1 MSDFADRI
9 SAIKEVESYL
19 KKVKEKISPITILGL
34 SDVSKAC
41 IIRTSYEN
49 EKRPILLVTYN
60 ELQAQVLHKHLRAIS
75 KNALYI
81 PRKDIV
87 TYSYD
92 AQSMD
97 ILYSRIDGII
107 KLYNN
112 EAEIV
117 VISIET
123 LMQPILSKKV
133 MQNAILKLMLANEY
147 NLEEIKEKLVYLGY
161 ERQELVEGKGTFS
174 VRGDILDIAIS
185 NKTGVRIE
193 FFGDEIDQIRYFD
206 ISSQRSTENVNQ
218 IRIFPI
224 SEEVDKEP
232 KGSILEYLKDN
243 SIVAFDEINK
253 IDLRSKSIL
262 KDNELAVKDLIE
274 RSKSIPYVLENMYD
288 IAFIL
293 KKAERFQ
300 VLHLESQDII
310 ADRENTVSLEH
321 ESVKKTEEI
330 FFEITKQEKEN
341 RTYKPR
347 TRHSSDFREAE
358 KVTFSDL
365 KIRRLCCS

>member
-9 SAIKEVESYL
+9 SAIKEIENYL
-19 KKVKEKISPITILGL
+19 KKINEKISPITILGL

-41 IIRTSYEN
+41 IIGTSYEN
-49 EKRPILLVTYN
+49 EKRQILLVTYN
-60 ELQAQVLHKHLRAIS
+60 EIQAQVLHKHLKAIS

-87 TYSYD
+87 TYAYD

-97 ILYSRIDGII
+97 ILYHRIESII

-123 LMQPILSKKV
+123 LMQPILSRKV
-133 MQNAILKLMLANEY
+133 MQNSILKLMLANEY
-147 NLEEIKEKLVYLGY
+147 SLEEIKQKLVSLGY
-161 ERQELVEGKGTFS
+161 ERQDLVEGKGTFS

-185 NKTGVRIE
+185 NKIGVRIE

-224 SEEVDKEP
+224 SEEIDKEP
-232 KGSILEYLKDN
+232 KGSILEYLKED

-253 IDLRSKSIL
+253 IDLRAKSIL
-262 KDNELAVKDLIE
+262 KDNELATKDLIE
-274 RSKSIPYVLENMYD
+274 RSKSVPYVLKNMYD
-288 IAFIL
+288 IVGIL
-293 KKAERFQ
+293 EKTAQFQ
-300 VLHLESQDII
+300 VLYLESQDII
-310 ADRENTVSLEH
+310 VDRENDIRLEY
-321 ESVKKTEEI
+321 ENIKRIEEI
-330 FFEITKQEKEN
+330 FFEITKQAKEN

-347 TRHSSDFREAE
+347 TRHSSEFREAE
-358 KVTFSDL
+358 KINFSDL
-365 KIRRLCCS
+365 KVRRLCCS